1 MCLIFLQITQ
11 QIKKQYKMKVFINK
25 NIPEAG
31 ILLLQEKG
39 ISITVNPTENVLS
52 RNEFI
57 KICQENDV
65 LLNVGANNLDEDFFQ
80 QCPNLKGIALFSVG
94 FDAVNIPSANKR
106 KIPVGN
112 TPDVL
117 SRATSDIAFLLMQS
131 VARKSFYNHKKI
143 INGKWEGFNAL
154 ENLGHELYGKTLGIF
169 GLGRIG
175 FEMAQK
181 CKAAFGMK
189 IIYHNRS
196 HNENA
201 EKELDAQYVDFETL
215 LSQSD
220 VLSVHSNYSE
230 ENNEL
235 FNKDTFAKMKF
246 NAIFINTARG
256 KFHNE
261 DDLFYALTNN
271 IIWGAGLDVTNP
283 EPMKKD
289 NPLLSLPNC
298 CILPH
303 IGSATYE
310 ARNAMAICAAQN
322 IIALSENK
330 KMPFCVNEEVYF

>member
-1 MCLIFLQITQ
+1 
-11 QIKKQYKMKVFINK
+11 MKVFINK

-39 ISITVNPTENVLS
+39 INLTINPTENVLS

-65 LLNVGANNLDEDFFQ
+65 LLNVGANNLDEDFFE

-94 FDAVNIPSANKR
+94 YDSVNIPSANSR

-117 SRATSDIAFLLMQS
+117 SRATSDVAFLLMQS

-143 INGKWEGFNAL
+143 INGDWGSFNAL
-154 ENLGHELYGKTLGIF
+154 ENLGQELYGKTLGIL

-181 CKAAFGMK
+181 CKAAFGMN

-196 HNENA
+196 HNESA
-201 EKELDAQYVDFETL
+201 EKELDATFVDFETL
-215 LSQSD
+215 LLQSD
-220 VLSVHSNYSE
+220 VLSIHANYSA

-235 FNKDTFAKMKF
+235 FNKNAFGKMKR

-261 DDLFYALTNN
+261 DDLFDALTND

-283 EPMKKD
+283 EPMNKN
-289 NPLLSLPNC
+289 NPLLSLSNC

-310 ARNAMAICAAQN
+310 ARNAMAVCAAQN
-322 IIALSENK
+322 IIALFEHK

>member
-1 MCLIFLQITQ
+1 MN
-11 QIKKQYKMKVFINK
+11 VFITK

-31 ILLLQEKG
+31 LKLLQEKG
-39 ISITVNPTENVLS
+39 LNLTVNPTENVLS
-52 RNEFI
+52 RDEFI
-57 KICQENDV
+57 KICQENDAI
-65 LLNVGANNLDEDFFQ
+65 LNVGSYNFDEDFFQ
-80 QCPNLKGIALFSVG
+80 QCSHLKGIALFSVG
-94 FDAVNIPSANKR
+94 FDSVDLSAATRR

-112 TPDVL
+112 TPEVL
-117 SRATSDIAFLLMQS
+117 NRSTSDIAFLLMQS
-131 VARKSFYNHKKI
+131 VARKSFYNHKRI
-143 INGKWEGFNAL
+143 INGDWGTFNAL
-154 ENLGHELYGKTLGIF
+154 ENLGQELYGKTLGIF

-189 IIYHNRS
+189 ILYHNRS

-201 EKELDAQYVDFETL
+201 EKELDAEFVDFETL
-215 LSQSD
+215 LAQSD
-220 VLSVHSNYSE
+220 VLSVHSNYTE

-235 FNKDTFAKMKF
+235 FNKDTFAKMKP
-246 NAIFINTARG
+246 NSIFINTARG

-261 DDLFYALTNN
+261 DDLFHALNQN

-283 EPMKKD
+283 EPMKPE

-310 ARNAMAICAAQN
+310 ARNGMAVCAAQN
-322 IIALSENK
+322 IIALFENK
-330 KMPFCVNEEVYF
+330 KMPFCVNEEIYS

>member
-1 MCLIFLQITQ
+1 MN
-11 QIKKQYKMKVFINK
+11 VFITK
-25 NIPEAG
+25 NIQEAG
-31 ILLLQEKG
+31 LLLLQKKG
-39 ISITVNPTENVLS
+39 INFTINPTENVLS
-52 RNEFI
+52 REKFI
-57 KICQENDV
+57 KICQEHDA
-65 LLNVGANNLDEDFFQ
+65 LLNVGANNLDENFFK

-94 FDAVNIPSANKR
+94 FDSVNISSANSR

-117 SRATSDIAFLLMQS
+117 SRATSDVAFLLMQS
-131 VARKSFYNHKKI
+131 AARKSFYNHKRI
-143 INGKWEGFNAL
+143 INAAWENFDAL
-154 ENLGHELYGKTLGIF
+154 ANLGQELYGKTLGIF

-181 CKAAFGMK
+181 CKAAFGMN

-196 HNENA
+196 HNKDA
-201 EKELDAQYVDFETL
+201 EKELDAKFVDFEIL
-215 LSQSD
+215 LSESD
-220 VLSVHSNYSE
+220 VLSVHSNYTD

-235 FNKDTFAKMKF
+235 FNKETFAKMKP

-261 DDLFYALTNN
+261 DDLYYALTND

-283 EPMKKD
+283 EPMKQD

-298 CILPH
+298 CVLPH

-310 ARNAMAICAAQN
+310 ARNGMAVCAAQN

-330 KMPFCVNEEVYF
+330 KMPFCVNEEVYI

>member
-1 MCLIFLQITQ
+1 MN
-11 QIKKQYKMKVFINK
+11 VFINK
-25 NIPEAG
+25 DIPEAG
-31 ILLLQEKG
+31 ISLLREKG
-39 ISITVNPTENVLS
+39 LNLTINPTENVLS

-94 FDAVNIPSANKR
+94 FDAVKIASANSR

-117 SRATSDIAFLLMQS
+117 NRATSDIAFLLMQN
-131 VARKSFYNHKKI
+131 VARKSFFNHKKI
-143 INGKWEGFNAL
+143 INGDWNTFNAL
-154 ENLGHELYGKTLGIF
+154 ENLGQELYGKTLGIF

-175 FEMAQK
+175 FEMARK
-181 CKAAFGMK
+181 CKAAFEMN

-201 EKELDAQYVDFETL
+201 EKELNAQYVDFETL
-215 LSQSD
+215 LSESD
-220 VLSVHSNYSE
+220 VLSIHSNYTT

-235 FNKDTFAKMKF
+235 FNKDTFAKMKR

-261 DDLFYALTNN
+261 NDLFQALTND

-283 EPMKKD
+283 EPMKQD

-303 IGSATYE
+303 IGSATFE

-322 IIALSENK
+322 VIALFEDK
-330 KMPFCVNEEVYF
+330 KMPFCVNEEVYS

>member
-1 MCLIFLQITQ
+1 MN
-11 QIKKQYKMKVFINK
+11 VFITK

-31 ILLLQEKG
+31 LKLLQEKG
-39 ISITVNPTENVLS
+39 LNLTVNPTENVLS
-52 RNEFI
+52 RDEFI
-57 KICQENDV
+57 KICQENDAI
-65 LLNVGANNLDEDFFQ
+65 LNVGSYNFDEDFFQ
-80 QCPNLKGIALFSVG
+80 QCSHLKGIALFSVG
-94 FDAVNIPSANKR
+94 FDSVDLSAASRR

-117 SRATSDIAFLLMQS
+117 NRSTSDIAFLLMQS
-131 VARKSFYNHKKI
+131 VARKSFYNHKRI
-143 INGKWEGFNAL
+143 INGDWGTFNAL
-154 ENLGHELYGKTLGIF
+154 ENLGQELYGKTLGIF

-189 IIYHNRS
+189 ILYHNRS

-201 EKELDAQYVDFETL
+201 EKELDAEFVDFETL
-215 LSQSD
+215 LAQSD
-220 VLSVHSNYSE
+220 VLSVHSNYTE

-235 FNKDTFAKMKF
+235 FNKDTFAKMKP
-246 NAIFINTARG
+246 NSIFINTARG

-261 DDLFYALTNN
+261 DDLFHALNQN

-283 EPMKKD
+283 EPMKPE

-310 ARNAMAICAAQN
+310 ARNGMAVCAAQN
-322 IIALSENK
+322 IIALFKNK
-330 KMPFCVNEEVYF
+330 KMPFCVNEEVYS

>member
-1 MCLIFLQITQ
+1 MN
-11 QIKKQYKMKVFINK
+11 VFITK

-31 ILLLQEKG
+31 LRLLQEKD
-39 ISITVNPTENVLS
+39 INITINPTDNVLS
-52 RNEFI
+52 RDEFI
-57 KICQENDV
+57 KICQENDAV
-65 LLNVGANNLDEDFFQ
+65 LNVGSYNFDEDFFQ
-80 QCPNLKGIALFSVG
+80 QCSHLKGIALFSVG
-94 FDAVNIPSANKR
+94 YDSVHIPSATTR

-117 SRATSDIAFLLMQS
+117 NRATSDLAFLLMQS
-131 VARKSFYNHKKI
+131 AARKSFYNHQRI
-143 INGKWEGFNAL
+143 INGEWESFDAL
-154 ENLGHELYGKTLGIF
+154 ANLGQELYGKTLGIF

-175 FEMAQK
+175 FEMAKK
-181 CKAAFGMK
+181 CKDAFGMK

-201 EKELDAQYVDFETL
+201 EKELNAEFVDFETL

-220 VLSVHSNYSE
+220 VLSLHSNYTE

-235 FNKDTFAKMKF
+235 LNKETFAKMKP
-246 NAIFINTARG
+246 NSIFINTARG

-261 DDLFYALTNN
+261 DDLYYALTNN

-283 EPMKKD
+283 EPMKQE

-310 ARNAMAICAAQN
+310 ARNGMAICAAQN
-322 IIALSENK
+322 IIALFENK
-330 KMPFCVNEEVYF
+330 KMPFCVNEEVYS

>member
-1 MCLIFLQITQ
+1 
-11 QIKKQYKMKVFINK
+11 MKVFINK
-25 NIPEAG
+25 DIPEAG

-39 ISITVNPTENVLS
+39 INFTINPTENVLS

-65 LLNVGANNLDEDFFQ
+65 LLNVGSNTLDEDFFQ

-94 FDAVNIPSANKR
+94 FDSVNIPSANNR

-117 SRATSDIAFLLMQS
+117 SRATSDVAFLLMQS

-143 INGKWEGFNAL
+143 ITGEWGSFNAL
-154 ENLGHELYGKTLGIF
+154 SNLGQELYGKTLGIF

-175 FEMAQK
+175 FEMAKK
-181 CKAAFGMK
+181 CKAAFGMNT
-189 IIYHNRS
+189 IYHNRS

-201 EKELDAQYVDFETL
+201 EKELDAIYVDFETL

-220 VLSVHSNYSE
+220 VLSIHSNYSA

-235 FNKDTFAKMKF
+235 FNKNTFAKMKPGS
-246 NAIFINTARG
+246 IFINTARG

-261 DDLFYALTNN
+261 TDLFDALTNN

-283 EPMKKD
+283 EPMNQD

-303 IGSATYE
+303 IGSATFE
-310 ARNAMAICAAQN
+310 ARNAMAVCAAQN
-322 IIALSENK
+322 IIAIFEHK
-330 KMPFCVNEEVYF
+330 KMPFCVNEEVYY

>member
-1 MCLIFLQITQ
+1 MN
-11 QIKKQYKMKVFINK
+11 VFITK

-31 ILLLQEKG
+31 IALLKEKG
-39 ISITVNPTENVLS
+39 INLTINPTENVLS
-52 RNEFI
+52 REEFI
-57 KICQENDV
+57 KICQENDA
-65 LLNVGANNLDEDFFQ
+65 LLNVGSSNLDEDFFE

-94 FDAVNIPSANKR
+94 FDSVNIESANKR

-117 SRATSDIAFLLMQS
+117 SRATSDTAFLLMQS
-131 VARKSFYNHKKI
+131 AARKSFYHHKRI
-143 INGKWEGFNAL
+143 INGEWGTFDAL
-154 ENLGHELYGKTLGIF
+154 ANLGQELYGKTLGIF

-201 EKELDAQYVDFETL
+201 EKELDAEFVDFETL

-220 VLSVHSNYSE
+220 VLSIHANYTS

-235 FNKDTFAKMKF
+235 FNKDTFAKMKS
-246 NAIFINTARG
+246 NSIFINTARG

-261 DDLFYALTNN
+261 ADLYHALTND

-283 EPMKKD
+283 EPMKQD
-289 NPLLSLPNC
+289 NPLLELPNC
-298 CILPH
+298 CVLPH

-310 ARNAMAICAAQN
+310 ARNGMAVCAAQN
-322 IIALSENK
+322 IIALFENK
-330 KMPFCVNEEVYF
+330 KMPFCVNEEVYS

>member
-1 MCLIFLQITQ
+1 MN
-11 QIKKQYKMKVFINK
+11 VFITK

-31 ILLLQEKG
+31 IALLKEKG
-39 ISITVNPTENVLS
+39 INLTINPTEHILS
-52 RNEFI
+52 REEFI
-57 KICQENDV
+57 KICQENDA
-65 LLNVGANNLDEDFFQ
+65 LLNVGSSNLDEDFFE

-94 FDAVNIPSANKR
+94 FDSVNIESANKR

-117 SRATSDIAFLLMQS
+117 SRATSDTAFLLMQS
-131 VARKSFYNHKKI
+131 VARKSFYHHKRI
-143 INGKWEGFNAL
+143 INGEWGTFDAMA
-154 ENLGHELYGKTLGIF
+154 NLGQELYGKTLGIF

-196 HNENA
+196 YNENA
-201 EKELDAQYVDFETL
+201 EKELDAEFVDFETL

-220 VLSVHSNYSE
+220 VLSVHANYSE

-235 FNKDTFAKMKF
+235 FNKNTFAKMKR
-246 NAIFINTARG
+246 NSIFINTARG

-261 DDLFYALTNN
+261 DDLFYALTND
-271 IIWGAGLDVTNP
+271 IIWGSGLDVTNP
-283 EPMKKD
+283 EPMKQD
-289 NPLLSLPNC
+289 NPLLELPNC
-298 CILPH
+298 CVLPH

-310 ARNAMAICAAQN
+310 ARNGMAVCAAQN
-322 IIALSENK
+322 IIALLENK
-330 KMPFCVNEEVYF
+330 KMPFCVNEEVYI

>member
-1 MCLIFLQITQ
+1 
-11 QIKKQYKMKVFINK
+11 MKVFINK

-31 ILLLQEKG
+31 IKLLQDKG
-39 ISITVNPTENVLS
+39 INFTINPTENGLS
-52 RNEFI
+52 RAEFI
-57 KICQENDV
+57 KICQEHDA
-65 LLNVGANNLDEDFFQ
+65 LLNVGTNKLDEDFFE

-94 FDAVNIPSANKR
+94 FDAVNIPSANSR

-117 SRATSDIAFLLMQS
+117 SRATSDVAFLLMQS
-131 VARKSFYNHKKI
+131 VARKSFFNHKRI
-143 INGKWEGFNAL
+143 LNDDWGSFDPLA
-154 ENLGHELYGKTLGIF
+154 NLGQELYGKTLGIF

-175 FEMAQK
+175 IEMAKK
-181 CKAAFGMK
+181 CKAAFGMN

-196 HNENA
+196 HNEAA
-201 EKELDAQYVDFETL
+201 EKELDAKYVDFETL
-215 LSQSD
+215 LAESD

-235 FNKDTFAKMKF
+235 FNKNTFAKMKS

-256 KFHNE
+256 KFQNE
-261 DDLFYALTNN
+261 NDLFDALTNN

-283 EPMKKD
+283 EPMKFD

-298 CILPH
+298 CVLPH

-310 ARNAMAICAAQN
+310 ARNGMAVCAAQN
-322 IIALSENK
+322 IIALFEDK
-330 KMPFCVNEEVYF
+330 KMPFCVNEEVYN

>member
-1 MCLIFLQITQ
+1 
-11 QIKKQYKMKVFINK
+11 MKVFINK

-31 ILLLQEKG
+31 IKLLQDKG
-39 ISITVNPTENVLS
+39 INFTINPTENVLS
-52 RNEFI
+52 REEFI
-57 KICQENDV
+57 KICQEHDA
-65 LLNVGANNLDEDFFQ
+65 LLNVGTNKLDEDFFE

-94 FDAVNIPSANKR
+94 FDSVNIPSANSR

-117 SRATSDIAFLLMQS
+117 SRATSDVAFLLMQS
-131 VARKSFYNHKKI
+131 VARKSFFNHKRI
-143 INGKWEGFNAL
+143 LNDDWGSFDPLA
-154 ENLGHELYGKTLGIF
+154 NLGQELYGKTLGIF

-175 FEMAQK
+175 FEMAKK
-181 CKAAFGMK
+181 CKASFGMN

-196 HNENA
+196 HNQEA
-201 EKELDAQYVDFETL
+201 EKELDAKYVDFETL

-230 ENNEL
+230 ENNEI
-235 FNKDTFAKMKF
+235 FNKNTFAQMKP

-256 KFHNE
+256 KFQNE
-261 DDLFYALTNN
+261 NDLFDALTNN

-283 EPMKKD
+283 EPMKFD

-298 CILPH
+298 CVLPH

-310 ARNAMAICAAQN
+310 ARNGMAVCAAQN
-322 IIALSENK
+322 IIALVEGK
-330 KMPFCVNEEVYF
+330 KMPFCVNEEIYL

>member
-1 MCLIFLQITQ
+1 MN
-11 QIKKQYKMKVFINK
+11 VFINK

-31 ILLLQEKG
+31 ILLLQKKG
-39 ISITVNPTENVLS
+39 INLTVNPTENVLS
-52 RNEFI
+52 RDEFI
-57 KICQENDV
+57 KICQENDA
-65 LLNVGANNLDEDFFQ
+65 LLNVGANNLNEDFFQ

-94 FDAVNIPSANKR
+94 FDSVHIPSANSR

-143 INGKWEGFNAL
+143 ISGEWDTFNAL
-154 ENLGHELYGKTLGIF
+154 ENLGQELYGKTLGIF

-181 CKAAFGMK
+181 CKAAFGMN

-201 EKELDAQYVDFETL
+201 EKELDATFVDFETL

-220 VLSVHSNYSE
+220 VLTIHSNFSE

-235 FNKDTFAKMKF
+235 FNKNTFAKMKR

-261 DDLFYALTNN
+261 NDLFYALTND

-283 EPMKKD
+283 EPMKQD

-298 CILPH
+298 CVLPH

-310 ARNAMAICAAQN
+310 ARNGMAVCAAQN
-322 IIALSENK
+322 IIALFENK
-330 KMPFCVNEEVYF
+330 KMPFCVNEEVYI

>member
-1 MCLIFLQITQ
+1 MN
-11 QIKKQYKMKVFINK
+11 VFITK

-31 ILLLQEKG
+31 LKLLQEKG
-39 ISITVNPTENVLS
+39 LNLTVSPTENVLS
-52 RNEFI
+52 RDEFI
-57 KICQENDV
+57 KICQENDAI
-65 LLNVGANNLDEDFFQ
+65 LNVGSYNFDEDFFQ
-80 QCPNLKGIALFSVG
+80 QCSHLKGIALFSVG
-94 FDAVNIPSANKR
+94 FDSVDLSAATRR

-117 SRATSDIAFLLMQS
+117 NRSTSDIAFLLMQS
-131 VARKSFYNHKKI
+131 VARKSFYNHKRI
-143 INGKWEGFNAL
+143 INGDWGSFNAL
-154 ENLGHELYGKTLGIF
+154 ENLGQELYGKTLGIF

-175 FEMAQK
+175 FEMSQK

-189 IIYHNRS
+189 ILYHNRS

-201 EKELDAQYVDFETL
+201 EKELDAEFVDFETL
-215 LSQSD
+215 LAQSD
-220 VLSVHSNYSE
+220 VLSVHSNYTE

-235 FNKDTFAKMKF
+235 FNKDTFAKMKP
-246 NAIFINTARG
+246 NSIFINTARG

-261 DDLFYALTNN
+261 DDLFHALNQN

-283 EPMKKD
+283 EPMKPE

-310 ARNAMAICAAQN
+310 ARNGMAVCAAQN
-322 IIALSENK
+322 IIALFENK
-330 KMPFCVNEEVYF
+330 KMPFCVNEEVYS

>member
-1 MCLIFLQITQ
+1 
-11 QIKKQYKMKVFINK
+11 MKVFINK

-31 ILLLQEKG
+31 IKLLQDKG
-39 ISITVNPTENVLS
+39 INFTINPTENVLS
-52 RNEFI
+52 RAEFI
-57 KICQENDV
+57 KICQEHDA
-65 LLNVGANNLDEDFFQ
+65 LLNVGTNKLDEDFFE

-94 FDAVNIPSANKR
+94 FDSVNIPSANSR

-117 SRATSDIAFLLMQS
+117 SRATSDVAFLLMQS
-131 VARKSFYNHKKI
+131 VARKSFFNHKRI
-143 INGKWEGFNAL
+143 LNDDWGSFDPSA
-154 ENLGHELYGKTLGIF
+154 NLGQELYGKTLGVF

-175 FEMAQK
+175 IEMAKK
-181 CKAAFGMK
+181 CKAAFGMN

-196 HNENA
+196 HNEAA
-201 EKELDAQYVDFETL
+201 EKELDAKYVDFETL
-215 LSQSD
+215 LSESD

-235 FNKDTFAKMKF
+235 FNKNTFAKMKK

-256 KFHNE
+256 KFQNE
-261 DDLFYALTNN
+261 NDLFDALTNN

-283 EPMKKD
+283 EPMKFD

-298 CILPH
+298 CVLPH

-310 ARNAMAICAAQN
+310 ARNGMAVCAAQN
-322 IIALSENK
+322 IIALFEDK
-330 KMPFCVNEEVYF
+330 KMPFCVNEEVYL

>member
-1 MCLIFLQITQ
+1 MN
-11 QIKKQYKMKVFINK
+11 VFITK

-31 ILLLQEKG
+31 LKLLQEKG
-39 ISITVNPTENVLS
+39 LNLTVNPTENVLS
-52 RNEFI
+52 RDEFI
-57 KICQENDV
+57 KICQENDAI
-65 LLNVGANNLDEDFFQ
+65 LNVGSYNFDEDFFQ
-80 QCPNLKGIALFSVG
+80 QCSHLKGIALFSVG
-94 FDAVNIPSANKR
+94 FDSVDLSAATRR

-112 TPDVL
+112 TPEVL
-117 SRATSDIAFLLMQS
+117 NRSTSDIAFLLMQS
-131 VARKSFYNHKKI
+131 VARKSFYNHKRI
-143 INGKWEGFNAL
+143 INGDWVTFNAL
-154 ENLGHELYGKTLGIF
+154 ENLGQELYGKTLGIF

-189 IIYHNRS
+189 ILYHNRS

-201 EKELDAQYVDFETL
+201 EKELNAEFVDFETL
-215 LSQSD
+215 LAQSD
-220 VLSVHSNYSE
+220 VLSVHSNYTE

-235 FNKDTFAKMKF
+235 FNKATFAKMKP
-246 NAIFINTARG
+246 NSIFINTARG

-261 DDLFYALTNN
+261 DDLFHALNQN

-283 EPMKKD
+283 EPMKPE

-310 ARNAMAICAAQN
+310 ARNGMAVCAAQN
-322 IIALSENK
+322 IIALFENK
-330 KMPFCVNEEVYF
+330 KMPFCVNEEVYS

>member
-1 MCLIFLQITQ
+1 MN
-11 QIKKQYKMKVFINK
+11 VFITK

-31 ILLLQEKG
+31 LKLLQEKG
-39 ISITVNPTENVLS
+39 LNLTVNPTENVLS
-52 RNEFI
+52 RDEFI
-57 KICQENDV
+57 KICQENDAI
-65 LLNVGANNLDEDFFQ
+65 LNVGSYNFDEDFFQ
-80 QCPNLKGIALFSVG
+80 QCSHLKGIALFSVG
-94 FDAVNIPSANKR
+94 FDSVDLSAATRR

-117 SRATSDIAFLLMQS
+117 NRSTSDIAFLLMQS
-131 VARKSFYNHKKI
+131 VARKSFYNHKRI
-143 INGKWEGFNAL
+143 INGDWGSFNAL
-154 ENLGHELYGKTLGIF
+154 ENLGQELYGKTLGIF

-189 IIYHNRS
+189 ILYHNRS

-201 EKELDAQYVDFETL
+201 EKELDAEFVDFETL
-215 LSQSD
+215 LAQSD
-220 VLSVHSNYSE
+220 VLSVHSNYTE

-235 FNKDTFAKMKF
+235 FNKDTFAKMKP
-246 NAIFINTARG
+246 NSIFINTARG

-261 DDLFYALTNN
+261 DDLFHALNQN

-283 EPMKKD
+283 EPMKPE

-310 ARNAMAICAAQN
+310 ARNGMAVCAAQN
-322 IIALSENK
+322 IIALFENK
-330 KMPFCVNEEVYF
+330 KMPFCVNEEVYS

>member
-1 MCLIFLQITQ
+1 MN
-11 QIKKQYKMKVFINK
+11 VFINK
-25 NIPEAG
+25 DIPEAG
-31 ILLLQEKG
+31 ISLLRKKG
-39 ISITVNPTENVLS
+39 INLTINPTENVLS

-94 FDAVNIPSANKR
+94 FDAVKITSANSR

-117 SRATSDIAFLLMQS
+117 NRATSDIAFLLMQN
-131 VARKSFYNHKKI
+131 VARKAFFNHKKI
-143 INGKWEGFNAL
+143 INGDWNTFNAL
-154 ENLGHELYGKTLGIF
+154 ENLGQELYGKTLGIF

-175 FEMAQK
+175 FEMARK
-181 CKAAFGMK
+181 CKAAFEMN

-201 EKELDAQYVDFETL
+201 EKELNAQYVDFETL
-215 LSQSD
+215 LSESD
-220 VLSVHSNYSE
+220 VLSIHSNYTT

-235 FNKDTFAKMKF
+235 FNKDTFAKMKR

-261 DDLFYALTNN
+261 NDLFQALTND

-283 EPMKKD
+283 EPMKQD

-298 CILPH
+298 CVLPH
-303 IGSATYE
+303 IGSATFE
-310 ARNAMAICAAQN
+310 ARNAMAVCAAQN
-322 IIALSENK
+322 VIALFEDK
-330 KMPFCVNEEVYF
+330 KMPFCVNEEVYS

>member
-1 MCLIFLQITQ
+1 MN
-11 QIKKQYKMKVFINK
+11 VFINK
-25 NIPEAG
+25 NIPDAG

-39 ISITVNPTENVLS
+39 INLTINPTDNILS
-52 RNEFI
+52 RAEFI
-57 KICQENDV
+57 AICKKNDV
-65 LLNVGANNLDEDFFQ
+65 LLNVGTNNLDEDFFQ
-80 QCPNLKGIALFSVG
+80 QCENLKGIALYSVG
-94 FDAVNIPSANKR
+94 FDSVNIPSANSR

-143 INGKWEGFNAL
+143 LNGKWDSFNAL
-154 ENLGHELYGKTLGIF
+154 ENLGQELYGKTLGIF

-175 FEMAQK
+175 YEMAKK
-181 CKAAFGMK
+181 CKSAFGMN

-196 HNENA
+196 RNEAA
-201 EKELDAQYVDFETL
+201 EKELNAQFVDFETL

-220 VLSVHSNYSE
+220 VLSIHSNYSA

-235 FNKDTFAKMKF
+235 FNKDAFAKMKK
-246 NAIFINTARG
+246 NSIFINTARG

-261 DDLFYALTNN
+261 NDLFEALTNKT
-271 IIWGAGLDVTNP
+271 IWGAGLDVTNP
-283 EPMKKD
+283 EPMNQD
-289 NPLLSLPNC
+289 NPLLALPNC

-310 ARNAMAICAAQN
+310 ARNAMAVCAAQN
-322 IIALSENK
+322 IIALLENK
-330 KMPFCVNEEVYF
+330 KMPFCVNEEVYLN

>member
-1 MCLIFLQITQ
+1 MN
-11 QIKKQYKMKVFINK
+11 VFITK
-25 NIPEAG
+25 NIPESG
-31 ILLLQEKG
+31 ILLLKEKG
-39 ISITVNPTENVLS
+39 INLTINPTENILS
-52 RNEFI
+52 RNEYI
-57 KICQENDV
+57 KICQKNDA
-65 LLNVGANNLDEDFFQ
+65 LLNVGSTTLDEDFFQ
-80 QCPNLKGIALFSVG
+80 QCPHLKGIALFSVG
-94 FDAVNIPSANKR
+94 YDSVHIPSANNR

-117 SRATSDIAFLLMQS
+117 NRATSDIAFLLMQS
-131 VARKSFYNHKKI
+131 VARKSFYNHNRITK
-143 INGKWEGFNAL
+143 GEWGSFNAL
-154 ENLGHELYGKTLGIF
+154 ENLGQELYGKTLGIF

-181 CKAAFGMK
+181 CKAAFGMN

-201 EKELDAQYVDFETL
+201 EKEFDAQYVDFETL

-220 VLSVHSNYSE
+220 VLSVHSNYTE

-235 FNKDTFAKMKF
+235 FNKNTFSKMKR
-246 NAIFINTARG
+246 NAIFVNTARG

-261 DDLFYALTNN
+261 DDLFYALTND

-283 EPMKKD
+283 EPMQKD

-310 ARNAMAICAAQN
+310 ARNAMAVCAAQN
-322 IIALSENK
+322 IVALFENK
-330 KMPFCVNEEVYF
+330 KMPFCVNEEVYS